1 MIGGILQSDYYVL
14 PSSVHEVVIVPYCD
28 NITAAE
34 LDEMVRDINLT
45 QVSEE
50 EVLSDHAYLY
60 DVKAGYLKR
69 GTEFMTGGV
78 TG

>member
-1 MIGGILQSDYYVL
+1 
-14 PSSVHEVVIVPYCD
+14 
-28 NITAAE
+28 
-34 LDEMVRDINLT
+34 MVRDINLT
-45 QVSEE
+45 QVADE

-78 TG
+78 AG